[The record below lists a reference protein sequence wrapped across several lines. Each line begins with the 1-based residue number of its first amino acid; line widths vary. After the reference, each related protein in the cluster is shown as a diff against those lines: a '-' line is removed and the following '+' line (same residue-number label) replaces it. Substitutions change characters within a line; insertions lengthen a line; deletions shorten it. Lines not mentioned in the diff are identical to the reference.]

1 MYALCFMR
9 TQINI
14 NFEWHFCT
22 HIILLFMTSMRRWQ
36 HTHTTYLLYN
46 VSRLGRPGGW
56 GRVAVECRVPTVD
69 NSDCVALPKT
79 IQCFAWDL
87 IYRRSMEYQYSIR
100 IKRYLLY
107 APVLPVPDDAH
118 MCCHRQRCIIHK
130 YNYFV
135 PIYLRIMIGHT
146 FFHISST
153 ESLMPL

>member
-1 MYALCFMR
+1 MALLH
-9 TQINI
+9 TYNTLIYDI
-14 NFEWHFCT
+14 HAS
-22 HIILLFMTSMRRWQ
+22 MT
-36 HTHTTYLLYN
+36 THTPHIDNLSVVQRVT
-46 VSRLGRPGGW
+46 SGMAGGW
-56 GRVAVECRVPTVD
+56 DRVAVECRVPTVD

-118 MCCHRQRCIIHK
+118 MCCRRQRCIIHK

-135 PIYLRIMIGHT
+135 PIYLRIMIGPA